1 MEKVVW
7 SVLAFSLFSGHG
19 VFARMRKM
27 PLDRRGRVCWFIGL
41 YDIYIGRSFRR
52 AEKTDF
58 FSLVADYRESYMDF
72 WDEWEYLIVLTLR
85 RKNLFS
91 IFFFL

>member
-7 SVLAFSLFSGHG
+7 SVLAFSLFPGYG

-52 AEKTDF
+52 AEKTEI
-58 FSLVADYRESYMDF
+58 S
-72 WDEWEYLIVLTLR
+72 
-85 RKNLFS
+85 
-91 IFFFL
+91 FLLWRIIEKVIWTFGMNGNI